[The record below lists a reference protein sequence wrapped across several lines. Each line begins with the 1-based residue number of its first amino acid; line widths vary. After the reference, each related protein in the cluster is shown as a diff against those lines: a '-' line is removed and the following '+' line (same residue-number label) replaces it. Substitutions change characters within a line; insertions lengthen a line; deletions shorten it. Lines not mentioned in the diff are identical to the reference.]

1 MQRLFVA
8 IDLSEEVKGELARL
22 RGELPGARW
31 VPREQ
36 LHLTLRF
43 IGDVETQLQGE
54 IDAAL
59 RLVEGEPFSLALR
72 QVGHFGRPARVL
84 WVGMENVPELAV
96 LQQRVETALVQMGI
110 PPEARPFSPHITLAR
125 LKGVPPSLLASY
137 EGEHRSFAA
146 TPFTV
151 TEFHLYSST
160 LIPSGAVHRR
170 EGTYQLTSS
179 WIRT

>member
-8 IDLSEEVKGELARL
+8 VDLSEEVKGELVQL
-22 RGELPGARW
+22 WSGLPGTRW
-31 VPREQ
+31 VTREQ

-43 IGDVETQLQGE
+43 IGDVEAQLQGK

-59 RLVEGEPFSLALR
+59 RQVGGEPFSMVLR

-84 WVGMENVPELAV
+84 WVGMENVPELLV
-96 LQQRVETALVQMGI
+96 LQQRVETALVRLAI
-110 PPEARPFSPHITLAR
+110 APEERPFSPHITLAR
-125 LKGVPPSLLASY
+125 LKGTPPSLLASY
-137 EGEHRSFAA
+137 EGQHRSFAA

-160 LIPSGAVHRR
+160 LSSSGAIHRR
-170 EGTYQLTSS
+170 EGTYPL
-179 WIRT
+179 RGR